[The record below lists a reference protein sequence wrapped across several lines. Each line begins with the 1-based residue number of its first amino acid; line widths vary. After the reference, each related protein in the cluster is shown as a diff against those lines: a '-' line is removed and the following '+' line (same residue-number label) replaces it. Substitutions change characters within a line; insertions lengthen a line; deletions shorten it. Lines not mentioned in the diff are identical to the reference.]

1 MNILFLSYLI
11 YFTKFYL
18 KIFCPHEVKCQ
29 KERNNRRITN
39 QIEIQLIQHHN
50 NQKNYLYH
58 NKNTNKNKS
67 YILLK
72 LKDQYLICQ
81 KLIKQS

>member
-1 MNILFLSYLI
+1 MIMLFLSYLI

-29 KERNNRRITN
+29 KARNNKRTIN
-39 QIEIQLIQHHN
+39 QTEIQLIQHHN
-50 NQKNYLYH
+50 NQKNYLSH

-81 KLIKQS
+81 KLIKQN